1 MPQIYKIYMNQ
12 SALILTHFD
21 KKSEYD
27 AQYVDNQNIDLKSL
41 FERIS
46 ENKLA
51 QTFVTSS
58 PTLKSTL
65 KSIKRGVRYIKA
77 AGGLVRNAQGE
88 YLFIKRLGKWDLPK
102 GKVEDQERM
111 KEAAV
116 REVEEECG
124 LKIKRLG
131 AKMQSTYHVYSMH
144 GEVVLKKTNWYAMD
158 VDGCPPLVPQQEEDI
173 TEAVWL
179 PVHQLSIVRE
189 NTYPL
194 IHDLIAGLDAEQ

>member
-27 AQYVDNQNIDLKSL
+27 AQIIDNQKFDLKSL
-41 FERIS
+41 FDRIT
-46 ENKLA
+46 ENNLA
-51 QTFVTSS
+51 QTFVLRSDSPRSS
-58 PTLKSTL
+58 MRK
-65 KSIKRGVRYIKA
+65 IKRSVRYIKA
-77 AGGLVRNAQGE
+77 AGGLVRNLNGD

-102 GKVEDQERM
+102 GKVEAHERM

-124 LKIKRLG
+124 LEVSHLGSKIG
-131 AKMQSTYHVYSMH
+131 ATYHVYSIH
-144 GEVVLKKTNWYAMD
+144 GEVVLKKTNWYAME
-158 VDGCPPLVPQQEEDI
+158 VAGCPPLVPQQEEDI
-173 TEAVWL
+173 TEAIWL
-179 PVHQLSIVRE
+179 PAIELALIRE

-194 IHDLIAGLDAEQ
+194 IRDLISELDA